1 VLRVAIA
8 AASVPE
14 REAIA
19 QVLSSG
25 LPDGAKGFTAVCGQ
39 AIRLSWNPL
48 PLFIQ
53 PLRLGPNQAALR
65 PIALPATSIDIL
77 PQLPNCKVL

>member
-1 VLRVAIA
+1 MVVT

-14 REAIA
+14 GEAIA
-19 QVLSSG
+19 QVLSSC
-25 LPDGAKGFTAVCGQ
+25 LPDGAKGLTPVYDQ
-39 AIRLSWNPL
+39 AISLSWNPL

-53 PLRLGPNQAALR
+53 PLRLGPHQPALR

-77 PQLPNCKVL
+77 AQLLNCKVL